1 MDAVREH
8 LGDHVRPTPTP
19 PRVRPRPPPAALARR
34 LQGNYSFHGRLL
46 LFSHPPHF
54 PYMSHPHLAH
64 ISPAILRFMGVWFLL
79 SRDPISLYVTPP
91 PCPYPGNLF
100 FSRTPSRST
109 SAARSPRWCSSS
121 RGGVGRCRRRFET
134 STPHS
139 TTEHSPSHPSR
150 VRLVPF
156 FLKIGRAHQ
165 SVPICHTRILLNC
178 SCVSHAHSPGIY
190 QRVPSLTFSQRVTSQ
205 CTCRASELVS

>member
-8 LGDHVRPTPTP
+8 LGDHLRPTPTP

-34 LQGNYSFHGRLL
+34 LQGNSSFHGRLV

-156 FLKIGRAHQ
+156 FFENRSRTPVCAYM
-165 SVPICHTRILLNC
+165 
-178 SCVSHAHSPGIY
+178 SHAHSTQLFLCVTRPFTRYISTSSISNLFAASNLSVH
-190 QRVPSLTFSQRVTSQ
+190 VPSLG
-205 CTCRASELVS
+205 VS